1 MLKKAFSLSHCGG
14 MVMKSCLHGQIDA
27 VRKSTGRLHM
37 TFIGKSFGVAA
48 IMATSA
54 LFAFGA
60 QAESEQNDGL
70 NGTLWLQTSVEYKT
84 TAMSVYAGAT
94 RLLDAAIGDHNWTAA
109 LEQDGNYSTKPPAV
123 ILDVDETVL
132 DNSAYQAWVVA
143 EKTHYSSKTW
153 AAFVHD
159 MISTPTPGA
168 LEFTKA
174 AAARGVE
181 IFYVSNR
188 KAPEEDPTIENLKK
202 FGFPY
207 ADEKH
212 VMLRGEVE
220 EWGSNKT
227 PRRAAVTE
235 DYRVIMQ
242 FGDNFGDFTD
252 EIDGS
257 IIERLEVMEKYG
269 NYWGERW
276 FMLPNPSYGS
286 WESAAFGGDWGKSG
300 DERRQDKINAMTP
313 WAGPAE

>member
-1 MLKKAFSLSHCGG
+1 
-14 MVMKSCLHGQIDA
+14 
-27 VRKSTGRLHM
+27 M
-37 TFIGKSFGVAA
+37 TFIAKSFGVAA
-48 IMATSA
+48 IVATSA
-54 LFAFGA
+54 LCAFGA
-60 QAESEQNDGL
+60 QAEPEQNDGL

-94 RLLDAAIGDHNWTAA
+94 RLLDAAIGDHSWTAA
-109 LEQDGNYSTKPPAV
+109 LEQDGNYMTKPPAV

-132 DNSAYQAWVVA
+132 DNSAYQAWVVTD
-143 EKTHYSSKTW
+143 KTHYSSKTW
-153 AAFVHD
+153 AAFVYD

-181 IFYVSNR
+181 VFYVSNR
-188 KAPEEDPTIENLKK
+188 KAPEEEPTIENLKK
-202 FGFPY
+202 YGFPY

-227 PRRAAVTE
+227 PRRAAVAE

-257 IIERLEVMEKYG
+257 IAERLEVMEKYG

-286 WESAAFGGDWGKSG
+286 WEEAAFGGDWGKSG
-300 DERRQDKINAMTP
+300 DERRQDKLNAMTP

>member
-1 MLKKAFSLSHCGG
+1 
-14 MVMKSCLHGQIDA
+14 
-27 VRKSTGRLHM
+27 M

-181 IFYVSNR
+181 VFYVSNR

-257 IIERLEVMEKYG
+257 IAERLEVMNKYG

-313 WAGPAE
+313 WGGPAE

>member
-1 MLKKAFSLSHCGG
+1 
-14 MVMKSCLHGQIDA
+14 
-27 VRKSTGRLHM
+27 M

>member
-1 MLKKAFSLSHCGG
+1 
-14 MVMKSCLHGQIDA
+14 
-27 VRKSTGRLHM
+27 M
-37 TFIGKSFGVAA
+37 TFIARSFGVAA

-54 LFAFGA
+54 LCAFGA
-60 QAESEQNDGL
+60 NAQEPAQNDGL
-70 NGTLWLQTSVEYKT
+70 NGTLWLQTSVEYKA

-94 RLLDAAIGDHNWTAA
+94 RLLPAAIGDHSWTAA
-109 LEQDGNYSTKPPAV
+109 LEQGGNYSAKPPAV

-143 EKTHYSSKTW
+143 ENTHYSSKTW

-159 MISTPTPGA
+159 TVSTPTPGA

-174 AAARGVE
+174 AAEKGVE
-181 IFYVSNR
+181 VFYVSNR
-188 KAPEEDPTIENLKK
+188 KAPEEESTIENLKK

-207 ADEKH
+207 ADDKH

-227 PRRAAVTE
+227 PRRQAVS
-235 DYRVIMQ
+235 DNYRVIMQ
-242 FGDNFGDFTD
+242 FGDNLGDFTD
-252 EIDGS
+252 EDGTLA
-257 IIERLEVMEKYG
+257 ERLDVMNKY
-269 NYWGERW
+269 NTYWGERW

-286 WESAAFGGDWGKSG
+286 WEASAFGGDWGKSG
-300 DERRQDKINAMTP
+300 GERRQDKINSMAP

>member
-1 MLKKAFSLSHCGG
+1 
-14 MVMKSCLHGQIDA
+14 
-27 VRKSTGRLHM
+27 M

-159 MISTPTPGA
+159 MISIPTPGA

-181 IFYVSNR
+181 VFYVSNR

-242 FGDNFGDFTD
+242 FGDN
-252 EIDGS
+252 
-257 IIERLEVMEKYG
+257 
-269 NYWGERW
+269 
-276 FMLPNPSYGS
+276 
-286 WESAAFGGDWGKSG
+286 
-300 DERRQDKINAMTP
+300 
-313 WAGPAE
+313 

>member
-1 MLKKAFSLSHCGG
+1 
-14 MVMKSCLHGQIDA
+14 
-27 VRKSTGRLHM
+27 M

-181 IFYVSNR
+181 VFYVSNR
-188 KAPEEDPTIENLKK
+188 KAPEEEPTIENLKK
-202 FGFPY
+202 YGFPY

-212 VMLRGEVE
+212 VML
-220 EWGSNKT
+220 
-227 PRRAAVTE
+227 
-235 DYRVIMQ
+235 
-242 FGDNFGDFTD
+242 
-252 EIDGS
+252 
-257 IIERLEVMEKYG
+257 
-269 NYWGERW
+269 
-276 FMLPNPSYGS
+276 
-286 WESAAFGGDWGKSG
+286 
-300 DERRQDKINAMTP
+300 
-313 WAGPAE
+313 

>member
-1 MLKKAFSLSHCGG
+1 
-14 MVMKSCLHGQIDA
+14 
-27 VRKSTGRLHM
+27 M

-181 IFYVSNR
+181 VFYVSNR
-188 KAPEEDPTIENLKK
+188 KAAEEDPTIENLKK

>member
-1 MLKKAFSLSHCGG
+1 MWKKAFSLSHCGG

-27 VRKSTGRLHM
+27 VGKSTGRLHM